1 MDGRIESLIASTG
14 SLADDV
20 ESRLSTPSKTDKQEE
35 RRRRSSRESKVG
47 NGKGLGL
54 NSFSMGTNGEGKAH

>member
-35 RRRRSSRESKVG
+35 RRRRSSRESKMG
-47 NGKGLGL
+47 NGMGIGLD
-54 NSFSMGTNGEGKAH
+54 SSSMGTNGEGKAH